1 MLRDE
6 GLARLLGR
14 LRRHPA
20 PEVPLEAIFERWERR
35 RRKGWA
41 ISGLAAAAA
50 LLVGALLLFDASEP
64 PVQPQLELQ
73 MVDVPADDLLDAARD
88 DVNPQEAGP

>member
-6 GLARLLGR
+6 GLERLLRR
-14 LRRHPA
+14 LNRHPP

-50 LLVGALLLFDASEP
+50 LLVGVILLSDAGEP
-64 PVQPQLELQ
+64 PVPVQLQLQ
-73 MVDVPADDLLDAARD
+73 MVDVPADDLADTRD
-88 DVNPQEAGP
+88 DIAPQEVGP